1 MPAEL
6 GSTSIASRVRI
17 VASPVV
23 ELAFSLYI
31 AEKAVAGPHEPYQ
44 AWAQRL
50 GRDKPEL
57 FQRVAN
63 FWATPFYHEWAELII
78 FAQRLG
84 KLFAEPEAFLA
95 RMEEVASRPFVV
107 PELES
112 EGPGVREILQD
123 RLDRLVASP
132 QLRAQ
137 HLALVRDF
145 WAELKPEWE
154 QSGKAIAEEMV
165 HSLNQRLERTDDV
178 RSLLP
183 RSHFAWREGH
193 ADLVRTA
200 AANGEAVIVPLA
212 LAGVG
217 TGFFSLPHFL
227 LIASGP
233 DAEKRLDQRRA
244 RSEKAA
250 ARFKLLSD
258 PTRVSILTGLC
269 RSPFSI
275 GDLAVE
281 YGLSQPTIS
290 VHVKMLREAGLLEST
305 KTRGQTFYQSSPEK
319 LVEFIELAKA
329 DLMGL

>member
-6 GSTSIASRVRI
+6 GPNPTASRVRMA
-17 VASPVV
+17 ASPVV

-31 AEKAVAGPHEPYQ
+31 VEKAVAGPHPPYQ
-44 AWAQRL
+44 VWAQRMH
-50 GRDKPEL
+50 REKPEL
-57 FQRVAN
+57 FQRVAE
-63 FWATPFYHEWAELII
+63 FWATPFYNEWAELII

-84 KLFAEPEAFLA
+84 KMFAEPEDFLSG
-95 RMEEVASRPFVV
+95 MEEVASKPFVV

-132 QLRAQ
+132 ELRAQ
-137 HLALVRDF
+137 HVALVREF
-145 WAELKPEWE
+145 WSELKPEWE
-154 QSGKAIAEEMV
+154 DSGKAVATEMV
-165 HSLNQRLERTDDV
+165 RAMGERLERTADV

-183 RSHFAWREGH
+183 RSHFAWREAH
-193 ADLVRTA
+193 AGLVQTA
-200 AANGEAVIVPLA
+200 VANGEAVIVPLA

-217 TGFFSLPHFL
+217 AGFFSLPHFL
-227 LIASGP
+227 LLAMGP
-233 DAEKRLDQRRA
+233 DAEKRHDQRRA

-250 ARFKLLSD
+250 ARFKILSD

-275 GDLAVE
+275 GDLATE

-290 VHVKMLREAGLLEST
+290 VHVKMLREAGLLDSA
-305 KTRGQTFYQSSPEK
+305 KSHGQTFYHSSPEK
-319 LVEFIELAKA
+319 VAEFIEAAKA
-329 DLMGL
+329 DLSGF